1 MTTRQT
7 GDLQEQKK
15 MMTRERI
22 YIKDNDIK
30 EKIKKCQKDKHKET
44 LIIKEEIGHIDLR
57 VNN

>member
-22 YIKDNDIK
+22 YIKENDIK
-30 EKIKKCQKDKHKET
+30 EKIKKCQKDRHKES
-44 LIIKEEIGHIDLR
+44 LIMERRKWEH
-57 VNN
+57 

>member
-44 LIIKEEIGHIDLR
+44 LIIKRRNWAH
-57 VNN
+57 